1 MIHRVPDK
9 PVAAYL
15 AIAVMAY
22 GASDIDRVRAQEAGE
37 PALEEVVVVGTR
49 ADLEAAVDFK
59 RASDTIVDAISASDI
74 GKMPDQNIADSLQR
88 VPGVQIQR
96 NRGQAEEITIRGLQG
111 RYTQTLVNGRPITT
125 VFSDSLSNRN
135 FQAYIMPS
143 AFVSRLAVHKSGK
156 ADVQEGGIA
165 GSVDIVTQ
173 RALEIGER
181 RINVSAN
188 GNWDGNNGEIGSDV
202 TAVYADIFADD
213 TLGILLGVNLV
224 DEDQG
229 LHRDRGGRYRRARNE
244 ARNRDLNG
252 DGDFDDRGIV
262 VRDNVLSENFE
273 QQRDRQSWL
282 ANLEWQP
289 PTISH
294 CSARSSTASRIRS
307 RRGNRSATTS
317 RTKGRGP
324 KVSKRSSSTTSNT
337 FPNTTA
343 SIRSFRPR
351 RNCSIATRTCSP
363 VRSWRASVP
372 DSPWSADVSL
382 SRSASNHFQTRARA
396 VSRLNG
402 VETLINMEGRD
413 VPTAVTVFGEEY
425 LDPEAYAINQVTSG
439 PGTNIRSENS
449 QNDLKIDI
457 DRLFDDGMV
466 HAVGFGVSLSDSLF
480 ASSRDAFAANAREL
494 AAIGIET
501 FPMILTGSDRGGY
514 LDSSDRPNV
523 GNWVVPDTQA
533 IIDAG
538 GGVQAIIDA
547 DPGAVFNIPGEFVDI
562 REDFSSAYV
571 MIDFGNES
579 ETVTGNFGVRYTRT
593 DETIYGT
600 SIDLSAG
607 LTRDDTTGALT
618 ANSESVPVSR
628 SRTYSNTLPSLN
640 VRFNVAEDHV
650 LRFSAAKT
658 MTRPAPAQ
666 LDLIV
671 SGLRGGLEDEENS
684 VSYNDPNLE
693 PFLAN
698 DLNLV
703 WSWYYSDENLFSTA
717 LFSKDLES
725 LIGSKTFV
733 ENFNVTSSQTGV
745 TQSEPFNVQTDSNS
759 TGVKLQ
765 GFEMSWQHAFTE
777 LPGLMG
783 NTGLKLN
790 YTFIDNSAPERL
802 RAAAED
808 NYNVIAYYDGGPF
821 DARVSYTYRGEY
833 LLTPATGLEPKQLFY
848 PRRYL
853 SASINYRLPNGMRLR
868 LAGANLTDEAD
879 IRHHEGLIRQYI
891 DYGRRISLSIRG
903 NLAR

>member
-1 MIHRVPDK
+1 MIHRMPLK
-9 PVAAYL
+9 PAAAYL
-15 AIAVMAY
+15 IISVIAY
-22 GASDIDRVRAQEAGE
+22 GASGFGRVLAQEADE
-37 PALEEVVVVGTR
+37 TVLEEVVVVGTR
-49 ADLEAAVDFK
+49 ADLEAAIDFK

-125 VFSDSLSNRN
+125 VFSDTLNNRN

-156 ADVQEGGIA
+156 ADVQEGGLA

-181 RINVSAN
+181 RFNVSAN

-202 TAVYADIFADD
+202 TAIYSDVFADD
-213 TLGILLGVNLV
+213 TLGLLLGVNLV

-252 DGDFDDRGIV
+252 DGDFSDRGLV

-289 PTISH
+289 SDNFTLFSELLY
-294 CSARSSTASRIRS
+294 SQQDTASPRESVRY
-307 RRGNRSATTS
+307 NFANK
-317 RTKGRGP
+317 RTNSEGQRTVFINDIEY
-324 KVSKRSSSTTSNT
+324 VSQYHSVDSQLQAEKELQHRDADLLSGQIQ
-337 FPNTTA
+337 A
-343 SIRSFRPR
+343 SFR
-351 RNCSIATRTCSP
+351 
-363 VRSWRASVP
+363 P
-372 DSPWSADVSL
+372 DSPWSADFSL

-396 VSRLNG
+396 VARLNG
-402 VETLINMEGRD
+402 VETLIDMEGRD

-425 LDPEAYAINQVTSG
+425 LDPEAYSINQFNSG
-439 PGTNIRSENS
+439 PGTHIRSENS
-449 QNDLKIDI
+449 QNDLKIDV
-457 DRLFDDGMV
+457 DRLFDDGAV
-466 HAVGFGVSLSDSLF
+466 HAVGFGVSVSDSLF
-480 ASSRDAFAANAREL
+480 ASNRDTFAANAREL
-494 AAIGIET
+494 ASIGVES

-523 GNWVVPDTQA
+523 GMWLVPDTQA
-533 IIDAG
+533 IIDAA

-547 DPGAVFNIPGEFVDI
+547 DPGAAYNIPTEFVDI
-562 REDFSSAYV
+562 RENFTSAYL

-593 DETIYGT
+593 DETIHGT
-600 SIDLSAG
+600 SIDLNAG
-607 LTRDDTTGALT
+607 LTRDDTTGGLT
-618 ANSESVPVSR
+618 ANSEGVPVSR

-640 VRFNVAEDHV
+640 VRFNVADDHV

-671 SGLRGGLEDEENS
+671 SGLRGGLEDDENA

-698 DLNLV
+698 DLNFV

-725 LIGSKTFV
+725 LIGRKTFV

-765 GFEMSWQHAFTE
+765 GFEMSWQHAFTR
-777 LPGLMG
+777 
-783 NTGLKLN
+783 
-790 YTFIDNSAPERL
+790 AP
-802 RAAAED
+802 RAAE
-808 NYNVIAYYDGGPF
+808 
-821 DARVSYTYRGEY
+821 
-833 LLTPATGLEPKQLFY
+833 
-848 PRRYL
+848 
-853 SASINYRLPNGMRLR
+853 
-868 LAGANLTDEAD
+868 
-879 IRHHEGLIRQYI
+879 QY
-891 DYGRRISLSIRG
+891 GFRP
-903 NLAR
+903 